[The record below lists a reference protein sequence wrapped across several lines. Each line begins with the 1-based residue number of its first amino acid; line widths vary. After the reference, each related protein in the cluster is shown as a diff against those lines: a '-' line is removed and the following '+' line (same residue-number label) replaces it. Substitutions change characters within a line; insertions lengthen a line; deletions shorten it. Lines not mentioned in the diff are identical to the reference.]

1 MHGVINAC
9 FFFLW
14 IVFMIMS
21 ADSNTWAYLGWTFFA
36 FKAFQL
42 TFIRGCLREAHNIY
56 GNMAEDFASALFMY
70 PNVVSQMHYQ
80 SEEKRPDADVFVK
93 GESAPDARL

>member
-1 MHGVINAC
+1 
-9 FFFLW
+9 
-14 IVFMIMS
+14 
-21 ADSNTWAYLGWTFFA
+21 
-36 FKAFQL
+36 
-42 TFIRGCLREAHNIY
+42 
-56 GNMAEDFASALFMY
+56 MY